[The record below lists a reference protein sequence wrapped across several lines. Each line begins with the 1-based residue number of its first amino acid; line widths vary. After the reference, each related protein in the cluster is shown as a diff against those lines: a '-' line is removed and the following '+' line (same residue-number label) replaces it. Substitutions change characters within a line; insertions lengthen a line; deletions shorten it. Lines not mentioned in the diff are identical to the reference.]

1 MHMSTQTNDQS
12 YQNKEEVLWDIYQLL
27 TKYICFFYEQT
38 RLCLLL
44 NNVKNKSR

>member
-12 YQNKEEVLWDIYQLL
+12 YQNKEVLWDIYPLL
-27 TKYICFFYEQT
+27 TKNIYIFYEQT

-44 NNVKNKSR
+44 NNVQNKSR